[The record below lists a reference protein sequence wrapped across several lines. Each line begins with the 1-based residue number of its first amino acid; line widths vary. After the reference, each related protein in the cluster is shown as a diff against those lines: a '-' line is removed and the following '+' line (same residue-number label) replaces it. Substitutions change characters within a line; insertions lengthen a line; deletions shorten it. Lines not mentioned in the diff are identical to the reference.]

1 MVCCSALRPLIFGFA
16 VALLGLER
24 LRCDFI
30 RSYVKPRGDEQV
42 QRTDGQ
48 VHRLD
53 CWVKYLILGTS
64 YAVRSVVLNICNTYQ
79 SNPRDETRWLDYGIG
94 YEEVLTL

>member
-1 MVCCSALRPLIFGFA
+1 VVCCIALRPLNFGFD

-42 QRTDGQ
+42 QRIDGQ
-48 VHRLD
+48 VHRLE
-53 CWVKYLILGTS
+53 L
-64 YAVRSVVLNICNTYQ
+64 SVTVLH
-79 SNPRDETRWLDYGIG
+79 P
-94 YEEVLTL
+94 